1 MRSGGHTEKRG
12 TSTDRPPLLW
22 TPRLPVHSFC
32 LLYILDVSICSFY
45 ASSMFRWTG
54 VTTKSCL
61 NVGFSDFILI
71 YPSVIL
77 KAVYLP
83 CYSHFTPKSL
93 GSAHFL
99 WLFFQLQS
107 LPEKALGS
115 FFCIIKTLKS
125 TTRGLPWCSVIKN
138 PPADAVDTD

>member
-1 MRSGGHTEKRG
+1 
-12 TSTDRPPLLW
+12 
-22 TPRLPVHSFC
+22 
-32 LLYILDVSICSFY
+32 
-45 ASSMFRWTG
+45 MFHWTG

-61 NVGFSDFILI
+61 NVGFSDFVLI

-77 KAVYLP
+77 KAVDLP

-107 LPEKALGS
+107 PPEKALGS
-115 FFCIIKTLKS
+115 FFLHSKDSQIYYEGASLVISDKES
-125 TTRGLPWCSVIKN
+125 T
-138 PPADAVDTD
+138 ADAVDTDSIPDPGRSHMLQSN